1 MSEPSKPNSNV
12 SEFNRYLDNN
22 TDILREKFKQHYQ
35 ESFPLS
41 QLTQQPHLDN
51 TLRYIYDIFN
61 FSKYEANQELNQT
74 LRSSLIDN
82 VKSFAKIHPEGTYD
96 PDMAVLMLKYC
107 IEHNDMFAVHYDKKK
122 SNKAQLAVEEDH
134 KEQ

>member
-1 MSEPSKPNSNV
+1 MSEPSKQNSNV

-74 LRSSLIDN
+74 LRSSLTDN
-82 VKSFAKIHPEGTYD
+82 IKAFALIHPEGTYD

-122 SNKAQLAVEEDH
+122 SNKAQLSVEEDH
-134 KEQ
+134 KEP